1 MFSLRG
7 AALNRSQL
15 TDRPGPLRHHVALPN
30 VMQVAVVGW
39 MTPATPR
46 VRAAVTAAVV
56 LLWACAMEYAPPAMA
71 GDRLAATGG
80 VTQIEGS
87 AGGGLVPWS
96 LIAGLGT
103 ADQTGGSAFCTD
115 VAPRDYRLDACG
127 VAVGIDNRVE
137 LSVARERFGLGS
149 TVPGATISQTIIG
162 AKLRVF
168 GDALIDQDGALPQL
182 AVGVQYKHNGSFD
195 LVPRAVGARHADG
208 VDVYAAATKIW
219 LAGPL
224 GRTWLADLTLRA
236 TAANQL
242 GLLGF
247 GGDRGD
253 YHLVPEASV
262 GVFLDDTLVLGGE
275 YRHKANDLSAFHEDD
290 FKDLFLAWWPV
301 PWASL
306 TIAYADLG
314 SIAGKSGQQGSYVSL
329 QLNW

>member
-1 MFSLRG
+1 MMLFGG
-7 AALNRSQL
+7 AMA
-15 TDRPGPLRHHVALPN
+15 H
-30 VMQVAVVGW
+30 
-39 MTPATPR
+39 
-46 VRAAVTAAVV
+46 
-56 LLWACAMEYAPPAMA
+56 APQAGA

-103 ADQTGGSAFCTD
+103 ADQTGGSGFCTH
-115 VAPRDYRLDACG
+115 VAPRDYGLDVCG

-137 LSVARERFGLGS
+137 VSVARERFGLGS
-149 TVPGATISQTIIG
+149 TVPGATISQTIVG

-168 GDALIDQDGALPQL
+168 GDALIDQDSPWPQL
-182 AVGVQYKHNGSFD
+182 AVGVQYKRNGSFD
-195 LVPRAVGARHADG
+195 LVPRALGARHANG
-208 VDVYAAATKIW
+208 ADVYAAATKLW
-219 LAGPL
+219 LSGPL

-247 GGDRGD
+247 GGDRGG
-253 YHLVPEASV
+253 YHLVPEASI
-262 GVFLDDTLVLGGE
+262 GAFLTDALVLGGE

-290 FKDLFLAWWPV
+290 FEDLFVAWWPV
-301 PWASL
+301 PWVSL

>member
-1 MFSLRG
+1 L
-7 AALNRSQL
+7 
-15 TDRPGPLRHHVALPN
+15 
-30 VMQVAVVGW
+30 
-39 MTPATPR
+39 
-46 VRAAVTAAVV
+46 
-56 LLWACAMEYAPPAMA
+56 ACAAGFAPPARA

-103 ADQTGGSAFCTD
+103 ADQTGGSGFCTD
-115 VAPRDYRLDACG
+115 VAPRDYRIDACG
-127 VAVGIDNRVE
+127 FALGIDNRLE
-137 LSVARERFGLGS
+137 LSVARERLGLGT
-149 TVPGATISQTIIG
+149 TVPGATISQTIVG
-162 AKLRVF
+162 AKLRVY
-168 GDALIDQDGALPQL
+168 GDALIDQDSPLPQL
-182 AVGVQYKHNGSFD
+182 ALGVQFKHNGSFD
-195 LVPRAVGARHADG
+195 VVPRALGARHADG
-208 VDVYAAATKIW
+208 TDVYAAATKIW

-247 GGDRGD
+247 GGDLGS

-262 GVFLDDTLVLGGE
+262 GVFLADALVLGGE

-301 PWASL
+301 PQASVTL
-306 TIAYADLG
+306 GFADLG
-314 SIAGKSGQQGSYVSL
+314 SIAGKSGQQGSYVSV
-329 QLNW
+329 QLGW